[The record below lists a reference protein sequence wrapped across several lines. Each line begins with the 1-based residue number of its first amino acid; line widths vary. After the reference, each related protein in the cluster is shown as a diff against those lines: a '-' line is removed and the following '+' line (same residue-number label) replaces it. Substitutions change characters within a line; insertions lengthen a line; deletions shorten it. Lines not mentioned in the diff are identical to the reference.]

1 MRTRFI
7 LMGAILFALPA
18 LTFADACA
26 AGTVA
31 SVVGQTCT
39 IGDLTFDFT
48 SYLPYSN
55 DADATG
61 FGATQVTFTPIAGGF
76 ELSGDFSAVYNAGQS
91 YEVYGQGALYYSVLS
106 GAGGL
111 NAAGDSL
118 SGASLTT
125 NPSSCCLSDYTYAF
139 ALVENSVYSEGV
151 FTSSKPNQYQY
162 YGQSAN
168 YNDAGSSSEAFAAT
182 PTVSGTAVVEASA
195 VSEYATSAGYY
206 VDGGSGTAS
215 GSFTSA
221 DFTFSEAPA
230 AVPEPTSILLLASA
244 ALALMGT
251 LRRWTVVERKR

>member
-1 MRTRFI
+1 
-7 LMGAILFALPA
+7 MGGMLFALPA
-18 LTFADACA
+18 FTFADACA
-26 AGTVA
+26 TGTVA
-31 SVVGQTCT
+31 SIVGQTCT

-48 SYLPYSN
+48 SYSPYSN
-55 DADATG
+55 DAGATG

-91 YEVYGQGALYYSVLS
+91 YELYGHGELYYTVLS

-111 NAAGDSL
+111 NGAGDSL

-139 ALVENSVYSEGV
+139 ALVQNDVDSEGV

-168 YNDAGSSSEAFAAT
+168 YNDAESTSRAFAAT
-182 PTVSGTAVVEASA
+182 PTVSGIALIETSA
-195 VSEYATSAGYY
+195 LSQYATSAGYY

-230 AVPEPTSILLLASA
+230 AVPEPTSVFLLASA

-251 LRRWTVVERKR
+251 LRRWAGVQGKP